1 MKNVH
6 YLNQAERE
14 SKVAELAERQRD
26 PKFDIELRLLKDESG
41 WYADVPNHTRG
52 QNSMVSGAD
61 TLCDRMALGGKE
73 IVVKFRTVED
83 PSRKT
88 LFTMK
93 RVMHLTGYGAEYLVM
108 GASAIPFPAYICD
121 VGHDV
126 MGEHAPKI
134 YIYAVNGR
142 TAA

>member
-61 TLCDRMALGGKE
+61 TL
-73 IVVKFRTVED
+73 
-83 PSRKT
+83 
-88 LFTMK
+88 
-93 RVMHLTGYGAEYLVM
+93 
-108 GASAIPFPAYICD
+108 
-121 VGHDV
+121 
-126 MGEHAPKI
+126 
-134 YIYAVNGR
+134 
-142 TAA
+142 